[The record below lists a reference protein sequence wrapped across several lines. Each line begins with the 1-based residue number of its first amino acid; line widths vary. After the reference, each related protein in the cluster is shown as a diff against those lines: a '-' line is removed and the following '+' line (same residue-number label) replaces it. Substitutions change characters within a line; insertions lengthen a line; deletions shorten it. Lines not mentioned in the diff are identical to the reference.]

1 MKALIVLAV
10 LGAGAAHAAAATEY
24 EVRTVDFPSAANT
37 ALYAVNDAAICV
49 GAEKDAAGLH
59 HAFVLADGH
68 ARLLDLGASAVR
80 PVQSWAFSINNRG
93 DVAGAMIDAGG
104 TFHGYVHHRDGS
116 VEVIGYP
123 GGADS
128 QAYGIND
135 RGSLIGTYNDANGNP
150 HAFVRRDGQYST
162 IDLPGGVMTIALSI
176 NDREEIAGE
185 FITAAGGNGFGY
197 IQKRDGSFLLATA
210 PGSDPNQTY
219 FISIN
224 NRDQVLGAYANAAVA
239 QQNFLAT
246 GSSYASFDL
255 PAGFAASYVSAQT
268 VNDADEIVG
277 YYLDG
282 AGVAH
287 GFFAAPDRKAGP

>member
-1 MKALIVLAV
+1 MKSLIFLAICSGLALD
-10 LGAGAAHAAAATEY
+10 AAATEY
-24 EVRTVDFPSAANT
+24 EVRPFNFPQSAST
-37 ALYAVNDAAICV
+37 ALYAINDAATSV
-49 GAEKDAAGLH
+49 GAEKDAAGVH

-68 ARLLDLGASAVR
+68 ARLLDLGASAVK
-80 PVQSWAFSINNRG
+80 PVQSWAFSINNRD
-93 DVAGAMIDAGG
+93 DVAGALIDAVG
-104 TFHGYVHHRDGS
+104 TYHGYVHHRDGS
-116 VEVIGYP
+116 VEVIEYP

-135 RGSLIGTYNDANGNP
+135 RGSLIGTYNDADGNP
-150 HAFVRRDGQYST
+150 HAFVRRVGQYST

-197 IQKRDGSFLLATA
+197 VQQRDGSFLLATA

-224 NRDQVLGAYANAAVA
+224 NRDQVLGAFASAAVA

-246 GSSYASFDL
+246 GSSYLPFDL
-255 PAGFAASYVSAQT
+255 PADLGASYVSAQT

-287 GFFAAPDRKAGP
+287 GFFAAPDRKAGH